1 MQFSGF
7 WEPVELGWALLCS
20 ACHSIH
26 SSDTDECR
34 VKWPPPPATEGNGG
48 EANRHLIMKFNTL
61 NLKRTLSFG

>member
-26 SSDTDECR
+26 SSDTDEFR
-34 VKWPPPPATEGNGG
+34 VNDPLPQP
-48 EANRHLIMKFNTL
+48 
-61 NLKRTLSFG
+61 LKEMEEKRIVI